1 MREVDGVEPALCQRW
16 SQRRKSIVTRQ
27 RELAREFTSNQGRPP
42 TPVESVAL
50 AQQAN
55 LETREVKH
63 EPRSEAEQREVW
75 AREAVQ
81 TLGSAAALAG
91 MIDAALH
98 PAPPE
103 LQQIST
109 YWVEATARRST

>member
-1 MREVDGVEPALCQRW
+1 
-16 SQRRKSIVTRQ
+16 VTRQ
-27 RELAREFTSNQGRPP
+27 RELAPEFTSNHGRPP

-50 AQQAN
+50 AEQAN